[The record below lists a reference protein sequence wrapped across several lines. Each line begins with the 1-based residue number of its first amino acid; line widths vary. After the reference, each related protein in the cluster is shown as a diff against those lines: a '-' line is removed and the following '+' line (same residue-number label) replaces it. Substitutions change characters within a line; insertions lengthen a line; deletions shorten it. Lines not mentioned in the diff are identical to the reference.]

1 MSTTARPASPTC
13 RGSERMQVLVPQS
26 ASDIAS
32 IVRDTLGTLDIIGTG
47 TRRGYGRP
55 VVADAVLDTSRLAG
69 IIDYDHAELVLT
81 ALPGTTL
88 SEIDAAVAERGQCLA
103 FEPPAVGALYG
114 TGAGTLGGALAM
126 GLAGPRRPAAGS
138 ARDHFLGFEAVN
150 GSGEIFRAGGKV
162 IKNVTGYDLPK
173 LLAGSLGT
181 LAVLTEVTIKVLPA
195 PPRTA
200 TLAIDGLGVAEAVA
214 AMTVAL
220 NSSTAVTG
228 AAHLPHGDT
237 PRTLLR
243 LEGVTV
249 SVAARIEQLSALLAV
264 PVDILDDQA
273 SQTLWAQVRDVVAFA
288 RPGEIVWRV
297 SLPPSAAPALIA
309 ALPQA
314 RALIDW
320 GGGLAW
326 LFLPPAADG
335 HAATVRA
342 ALAGVV
348 GPADGHAT
356 LFRAPDDV
364 RAAQS
369 VFQPLEAG
377 LALLGERVRQRFDP
391 RGMFNPG
398 RLYGTR

>member
-1 MSTTARPASPTC
+1 MRGGGAETIPLRRQRRVQIAARIHHQRLSGH
-13 RGSERMQVLVPQS
+13 RQLEGKR
-26 ASDIAS
+26 I
-32 IVRDTLGTLDIIGTG
+32 IVRV
-47 TRRGYGRP
+47 P
-55 VVADAVLDTSRLAG
+55 AEAALAHRTTTNHG
-69 IIDYDHAELVLT
+69 AQPAALDYDHAELVLT
-81 ALPGTTL
+81 ARPATTL
-88 SEIDAAVAERGQCLA
+88 AALSGVLAERGQCLA
-103 FEPPAVGALYG
+103 FEPPDFSGLYG
-114 TGAGTLGGALAM
+114 TSPGTLGGALAM

-200 TLAIDGLGVAEAVA
+200 TLAIEGLSVAEAVA

-220 NSSTAVTG
+220 NSAAAVTG
-228 AAHLPHGDT
+228 AAHLPHGDN

-243 LEGVTV
+243 LEGVEV
-249 SVAARIEQLSALLAV
+249 SVVARVQQLSRLLAL

-273 SQTLWAQVRDVVAFA
+273 SHALWAQVRNVVAFA

-297 SLPPSAAPALIA
+297 SLPPSAAPALVA
-309 ALPQA
+309 ALPAA
-314 RALIDW
+314 RALVDW
-320 GGGLAW
+320 GGGLVW
-326 LFLPPAADG
+326 LFLPPAENA
-335 HAATVRA
+335 HAPAVRA
-342 ALAGVV
+342 ALAGIVA
-348 GPADGHAT
+348 PADGHAT

-364 RAAQS
+364 RGVQS
-369 VFQPLEAG
+369 VFQPLDPG
-377 LALLGERVRQRFDP
+377 LALLSERVRQRFDP
-391 RGMFNPG
+391 CGIFNPG